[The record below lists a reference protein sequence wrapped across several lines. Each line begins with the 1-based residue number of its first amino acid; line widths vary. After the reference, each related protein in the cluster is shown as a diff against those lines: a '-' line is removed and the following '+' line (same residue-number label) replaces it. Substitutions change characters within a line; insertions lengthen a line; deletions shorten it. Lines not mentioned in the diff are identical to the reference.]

1 MGAPMTDGRY
11 LSGASAIGKAL
22 GVSRATVTR
31 MIKDG
36 RLPTFRTGEKTSPHK
51 VERKQL
57 EALRRGK

>member
-1 MGAPMTDGRY
+1 MSDERF

-36 RLPTFRTGEKTSPHK
+36 RLPTFRTGEKTSPHR
-51 VERKQL
+51 VERKTLDQ
-57 EALRRGK
+57 LRRGQ